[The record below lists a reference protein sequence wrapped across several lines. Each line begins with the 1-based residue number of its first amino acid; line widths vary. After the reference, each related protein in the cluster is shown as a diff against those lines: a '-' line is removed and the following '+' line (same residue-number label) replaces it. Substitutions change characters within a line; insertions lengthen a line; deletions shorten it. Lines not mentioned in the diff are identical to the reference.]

1 MYRISFT
8 RLSPM
13 PPKSSA
19 STRAKWDGTSE
30 DILIEGVKGAVA
42 SGVKADKNF
51 KPQVYQAISGN
62 LNQAEYDFDAQQ
74 VKSRWNRFK
83 ASWKTVNYLRNL
95 SAFGWDDEK
104 KCVTATEDVWRN
116 LLYNEDGSKKKKFDD
131 YNYFKTHNFPYYND
145 INALVGDSAAQGDQ
159 VFSSTAGAS
168 TSTSTDPE
176 ANAGAGVDAGNNNN
190 NPTDANQPE
199 ADDSG
204 PAGDVDALPPYT
216 LTISAAAYCW
226 QQAQQH
232 PPVTPVK
239 KRVRP
244 SSGAQIGQLVDCV
257 DKLVS
262 GLVSLTK
269 GFTPRTRKSRK
280 DLAWSTIKKEEGLSP
295 RSLAKARRVLNGG
308 DDVVEDFLSFDAK
321 DEDERMARSFW
332 LADEMDNLA

>member
-1 MYRISFT
+1 MYHISFT

-62 LNQAEYDFDAQQ
+62 LNQAGYDFDAQQ
-74 VKSRWNRFK
+74 VKSHWNRFK
-83 ASWKTVNYLRNL
+83 ASWKTVNYLCNL
-95 SAFGWDDEK
+95 SGFGWDDEK

-116 LLYNEDGSKKKKFDD
+116 LLYNKQEEKFDD
-131 YNYFKTHNFPYYND
+131 YNYFKTHNFPYYDD
-145 INALVGDSAAQGDQ
+145 INALIGDSAAQGDL
-159 VFSSTAGAS
+159 VFLSTAGAS
-168 TSTSTDPE
+168 ASTSTDPE

-216 LTISAAAYCW
+216 LPTAGNK
-226 QQAQQH
+226 H
-232 PPVTPVK
+232 NNTPPVTPVK
-239 KRVRP
+239 KRVCP

-262 GLVSLTK
+262 GLVSPTK
-269 GFTPRTRKSRK
+269 GFTPHTQKSRK

-321 DEDERMARSFW
+321 DEDECMARSFW